1 MPIHSSAG
9 SGRINP
15 ARILI
20 RDPFCAR
27 RSIGYLE
34 MCRDFLRRSVVLLC
48 LVLGT
53 TARADWINLTGA
65 ETAPNIAEI
74 TVVEDRVE
82 VALEVYVGDLEVFEE
97 LIPDDW
103 VTHLGVARPPLRDR
117 LRHFSRS
124 GLRIATD
131 TGEIL
136 QAEVRLAEPRLRKDR
151 YSPYAGMINPYTRGK
166 VPEAPADKRVL
177 YVELV
182 YPFEG
187 KRPMSLTISPPLG
200 EDGLP
205 RASVGFITY
214 HKSVPVIDFR
224 YLGAPST
231 LILDKDPWYSKF
243 DNPILSRHHKD
254 ALMSFLYVEPYEV
267 RHEIL
272 TRVKDLAAWMDLGL
286 RGNEHIEVDELEPLK
301 QRIGEFL
308 LTKNPVTVDGRAL
321 KPILDRTN
329 YLRVGLNGVQILETP
344 ERLDVASAI
353 VGVII
358 TYITEGMPQQVDVDW
373 QLFTDQI
380 QRVPATSVDP
390 AGPLPTFLTPE
401 DPVHIWNNF
410 LKDYEIPTIQPIEV
424 AGSLG
429 EIRIPVVSLLCLIG
443 LLAAASWAVAN
454 GRRRKPLRL
463 PLAVA
468 ALCLAT
474 GAVAYPLASITISR
488 PAMMAGEVDDE
499 RAAALL
505 QTLLKNVYRAFDFRE
520 EEDVY
525 DKLALSVGGDLLAD
539 VYLQNRR
546 SMSVQQAGGAQA
558 KVKEVTVESA
568 SAERLD
574 GDGPRYALHG
584 RWTALGTVGHWGH
597 VHQRKNRYD
606 AVLTIAAK
614 DGTWKIVGLELNDE
628 QRIDQ
633 APGMGGF
640 SAPGSPP
647 GVPPGN

>member
-1 MPIHSSAG
+1 MWG
-9 SGRINP
+9 E
-15 ARILI
+15 
-20 RDPFCAR
+20 
-27 RSIGYLE
+27 YL
-34 MCRDFLRRSVVLLC
+34 LRAVMLLC
-48 LVLGT
+48 ALLVGT

-74 TVVEDRVE
+74 TVYDDRVE
-82 VALEVYVGDLEVFEE
+82 VALEVYVGDLKTFEE

-103 VTHLGVARPPLRDR
+103 VKHLGVVRPPLRER
-117 LRHFSRS
+117 LAHFSKR
-124 GLRIATD
+124 GLKFVTD
-131 TGEIL
+131 KGEVL
-136 QAEVRLAEPRLRKDR
+136 QAELKLAEPRMRKDR

-177 YVELV
+177 YAELV
-182 YPFEG
+182 YPFRG
-187 KRPMSLTISPPLG
+187 RTPKSLTISPPLDS
-200 EDGLP
+200 DGRPL
-205 RASVGFITY
+205 ASIGFIAF

-231 LILDKDPWYSKF
+231 LTLDKDPWYSKF
-243 DNPILSRHHKD
+243 DNPTLSRHHKD

-272 TRVKDLAAWMDLGL
+272 TRVKDLSAWMDLGL
-286 RGNEHIEVDELEPLK
+286 RGDEYIEVDELEPLK

-308 LTKNPVTVDGRAL
+308 LTKNPVTVDGKAL

-358 TYITEGMPQQVDVDW
+358 TYITDGIPQEVDVDW

-390 AGPLPTFLTPE
+390 AGPLPTFLTP
-401 DPVHIWNNF
+401 DDHVHAWKNY
-410 LKDYEIPTIQPIEV
+410 LKDYEVPTVQPIEV

-429 EIRIPVVSLLCLIG
+429 AIRIPVFSLLCFAG
-443 LLAAASWAVAN
+443 LLATAGWAVAN
-454 GRRRKPLRL
+454 QRRRKPLRL
-463 PLAVA
+463 PLAIG
-468 ALCLAT
+468 ALCVIA
-474 GAVAYPLASITISR
+474 GAAAYPFASVTVGR
-488 PAMMAGEVDDE
+488 PALLAGDIDDA
-499 RAAALL
+499 RATKLL
-505 QTLLKNVYRAFDFRE
+505 QTLLQNVYRAFDFRE

-525 DKLALSVGGDLLAD
+525 DKLALSVGGNLLAD

-546 SMSVQQAGGAQA
+546 SMSIQQAGGAQA
-558 KVKEVTVESA
+558 KVKEVVVEEA

-574 GDGPRYALHG
+574 ASGVSYALHG
-584 RWTALGTVGHWGH
+584 RWTVLGTVGHWGH

-606 AVLTIAAK
+606 AVLTIAAQ
-614 DGTWKIVGLELNDE
+614 DGVWKIVGLELNDE

-633 APGMGGF
+633 T
-640 SAPGSPP
+640 PGSPGAAAP
-647 GVPPGN
+647 ASVPVVSPGNPR